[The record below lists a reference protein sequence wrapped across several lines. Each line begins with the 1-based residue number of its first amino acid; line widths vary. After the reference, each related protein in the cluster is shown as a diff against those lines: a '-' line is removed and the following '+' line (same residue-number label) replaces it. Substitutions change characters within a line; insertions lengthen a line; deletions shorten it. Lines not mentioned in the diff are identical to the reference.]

1 MGYTVLLENS
11 IMKKDNPAAAG
22 SKMLENFIS
31 PFDAAVV
38 TRLSENNIAADI
50 SAGMNEFGIDP
61 LFAESENEMPTGLI
75 DVVASGEA
83 DFALC
88 NDVFGTYRR
97 QAARE
102 GLCYIHPTYGTVSRF
117 GLIPLVC
124 SMDQIGVVCKN
135 PADGFKLL
143 SLIAGKD
150 ARDGAMFPEE
160 SYTYENTGKKPR
172 VGVPEFAREALGGFA
187 ENFDSSGIEL
197 DFFDQYRLVMY
208 ILCCAEISNNINRYD
223 GIKFGYR
230 AENFSGL
237 NDLYVKTRTQ
247 GFGVD
252 TKLAAVMGSFVLSQ
266 EQYAP
271 CYEQAMKLRR
281 LIKQS
286 LRFDEYDVIALPTQ
300 IHGNRYDNLA
310 LYALAPL
317 AGLPCVSFSYKG
329 QGVQLIANV
338 KNENA
343 LLTALEASRS

>member
-11 IMKKDNPAAAG
+11 IMKKGHPAAAG
-22 SKMLENFIS
+22 SKILENFIS

-38 TRLSENNIAADI
+38 TRLARNNITPGVHAD
-50 SAGMNEFGIDP
+50 MNEFGIDA
-61 LFAESENEMPTGLI
+61 LFGESGDENPSGLI
-75 DVVASGEA
+75 NAVANGEA

-88 NDVFGTYRR
+88 NDVFGAYRR
-97 QAARE
+97 QAARA
-102 GLCYIHPTYGTVSRF
+102 GLCYIHPTYGTVSRL

-124 SMDQIGVVCKN
+124 SMDQIGVVCNN

-150 ARDGAMFPEE
+150 AGDGAMFPDEN
-160 SYTYENTGKKPR
+160 YTYKSTGKKPR
-172 VGVPEFAREALGGFA
+172 VGVPGFAREALSGFI
-187 ENFDSSGIEL
+187 EKFGSSGIEL
-197 DFFDQYRLVMY
+197 DFFDQYKQVMY

-230 AENFSGL
+230 AENFNGL

-247 GFGVD
+247 GFGFD
-252 TKLAAVMGSFVLSQ
+252 AKLAVVMGSFVLSQ

-271 CYEQAMKLRR
+271 YYEQAMKVRR

-300 IHGNRYDNLA
+300 IDGSRYDNLA
-310 LYALAPL
+310 LYSLAPL
-317 AGLPCVSFSYKG
+317 AGLPCVSFSYNG
-329 QGVQLIANV
+329 RGVQLIANV

-343 LLTALEASRS
+343 LLTALEKIEK